1 MEAFIVTGAS
11 KGIGSALCHQLH
23 EQGKLVIGISRS
35 VPENWQGTT
44 LLPYDLSQSEGI
56 PELMEQAIALIPEQ
70 YDSVTLINNAGTI
83 EPIGL
88 VENNDPQK
96 IISSIGLNL
105 TAPMLLSTAFI
116 QQLKGF
122 NGEKRIINISSG
134 AGRKAYKGWSSY
146 CAGKA
151 GLDHFTVCLDEEND
165 GVKAV
170 SVAPGIIDT
179 GMQERIRESDEEDFP
194 LLDQFKEFKA
204 SGMLSSP
211 EETASK
217 LIQLINRQDFQSLQP
232 ILDLRSF
239 E

>member
-11 KGIGSALCHQLH
+11 KGIGAALCHQLH
-23 EQGKLVIGISRS
+23 QQGKLVIGIARS
-35 VPENWQGTT
+35 LPENWQGTKFF
-44 LLPYDLSQSEGI
+44 PYDLTQTEGI
-56 PELMEQAIALIPEQ
+56 PKLMEEAIALIPGQCE
-70 YDSVTLINNAGTI
+70 SVSLINNAGTI

-88 VENNDPQK
+88 VENNDPEK
-96 IISSIGLNL
+96 VMTSISLNL
-105 TAPMLLSTAFI
+105 TAPMLLSASFVKLL
-116 QQLKGF
+116 QGV

-146 CAGKA
+146 CTGKA

-165 GVKAV
+165 EVKAV
-170 SVAPGIIDT
+170 SIAPGIIDT

-194 LLDQFKEFKA
+194 LLDQFKEFKT

-217 LIQLINRQDFQSLQP
+217 LIDLINRPDFHSLEP